1 MDGSLKYDRQMRSL
15 TVAMGTAMFVAVGAM
30 FIPATILES
39 VTAIFGLS
47 GTISATDAPSGDIAR
62 ALIAFGAGA
71 LTLIVMAAVL
81 LRSDKRPLARIVED
95 VPAEPV
101 YEDNDEIAPGVSD
114 SFARFK
120 SPNTEFAD
128 LPKLRGNDVH
138 PDAPPR
144 RPLSATSDLPVLDL
158 VEAALPAAPLPIM
171 HIPGDNQ
178 PLIADMVAELEA
190 GVAERQAHLNE
201 LEAVAARLALSQ
213 PVKPDA
219 MPEPPVA
226 ADIEPTRKIMPE
238 IRRARAPLEAVPTI
252 PAQQDD
258 MDEALSAALATLYRM
273 NESSGASR
281 Q

>member
-15 TVAMGTAMFVAVGAM
+15 TVAMGTAMFIAVGVM
-30 FIPATILES
+30 LIPTAILES
-39 VTAIFGLS
+39 VTGASNLS
-47 GTISATDAPSGDIAR
+47 GTISATDAPPGDIAR
-62 ALIAFGAGA
+62 ALFAFGAGA

-81 LRSDKRPLARIVED
+81 LGSDKRPFARVVED

-101 YEDNDEIAPGVSD
+101 YEDNDEIAPGVSGR
-114 SFARFK
+114 FARFK

-158 VEAALPAAPLPIM
+158 VETALPAAPTPITQ
-171 HIPGDNQ
+171 IPDNNQ
-178 PLIADMVAELEA
+178 PLIADMVAQLEA
-190 GVAERQAHLNE
+190 GVAERHAQLNE

-213 PVKPDA
+213 PVEPA
-219 MPEPPVA
+219 ALPELSAA
-226 ADIEPTRKIMPE
+226 ADIEPTQKIMSE
-238 IRRARAPLEAVPTI
+238 FRTARPSPEAVPTI

-273 NESSGASR
+273 NESSGATR
-281 Q
+281 

>member
-15 TVAMGTAMFVAVGAM
+15 TVAMGAAILVAVGAM
-30 FIPATILES
+30 MMPATILES

-47 GTISATDAPSGDIAR
+47 GVISATDAPPGDFAR

-81 LRSDKRPLARIVED
+81 LRSDKRPFARVVED

-101 YEDNDEIAPGVSD
+101 YEDNDEIAPGVSGR
-114 SFARFK
+114 FARFK

-158 VEAALPAAPLPIM
+158 VETALPAAPWPITQLPD
-171 HIPGDNQ
+171 DNQ
-178 PLIADMVAELEA
+178 PLIADMVAQLEA
-190 GVAERQAHLNE
+190 GVAERQAQLNE
-201 LEAVAARLALSQ
+201 LEAVAAMLALSQ
-213 PVKPDA
+213 PVEPDTL
-219 MPEPPVA
+219 PEQPVA
-226 ADIEPTRKIMPE
+226 ADVDPAIKTVPE
-238 IRRARAPLEAVPTI
+238 FRTARPLLEAVPKD

-273 NESSGASR
+273 NESSGATR
-281 Q
+281 

>member
-15 TVAMGTAMFVAVGAM
+15 TVAMGAAILVAAGAM
-30 FIPATILES
+30 LIPATVLES
-39 VTAIFGLS
+39 VTTIFGLS
-47 GTISATDAPSGDIAR
+47 STISATDAPSGDIAR
-62 ALIAFGAGA
+62 ALIALGAGA

-81 LRSDKRPLARIVED
+81 LRSDKRPFARVVED
-95 VPAEPV
+95 VSAEPV

-114 SFARFK
+114 RFARFK

-158 VEAALPAAPLPIM
+158 VEAALPAAPLPITQ
-171 HIPGDNQ
+171 IPDDNQ
-178 PLIADMVAELEA
+178 PLIADMVAQLEA
-190 GVAERQAHLNE
+190 GVAERQAQLNE

-213 PVKPDA
+213 PVEPVA
-219 MPEPPVA
+219 LPELSAA
-226 ADIEPTRKIMPE
+226 ADIQPPLKIMPE
-238 IRRARAPLEAVPTI
+238 FRPARAPLEAVPTI
-252 PAQQDD
+252 PALQDD

-273 NESSGASR
+273 NESSGATR
-281 Q
+281 

>member
-47 GTISATDAPSGDIAR
+47 GTISATDAPSGDIAC

-81 LRSDKRPLARIVED
+81 LRSDKRPFARIFED

-101 YEDNDEIAPGVSD
+101 YEDHGEIAPGVSD
-114 SFARFK
+114 RFARFK

-158 VEAALPAAPLPIM
+158 VEAALPAASSPITQLPD
-171 HIPGDNQ
+171 DNQ
-178 PLIADMVAELEA
+178 PLIADMVAQLEA
-190 GVAERQAHLNE
+190 GVAERQAQLNE

-213 PVKPDA
+213 LVA
-219 MPEPPVA
+219 PEALPELSAV

-238 IRRARAPLEAVPTI
+238 FRPARAPLEAVPTI

-273 NESSGASR
+273 NESSGATR
-281 Q
+281 

>member
-15 TVAMGTAMFVAVGAM
+15 TVAMGAAILVAAGAM
-30 FIPATILES
+30 LIPATILES
-39 VTAIFGLS
+39 VTGASNLS
-47 GTISATDAPSGDIAR
+47 GTISATAVPSGDIAR
-62 ALIAFGAGA
+62 ALIALGAGA

-81 LRSDKRPLARIVED
+81 LRSDKRPFARVVED
-95 VPAEPV
+95 VSAEPV

-114 SFARFK
+114 RFARFK

-158 VEAALPAAPLPIM
+158 VEAALPAAPLPITQ
-171 HIPGDNQ
+171 IPDDNQ
-178 PLIADMVAELEA
+178 PLIADMVAQLEA
-190 GVAERQAHLNE
+190 GVAERQAQLNG

-213 PVKPDA
+213 PVEPVA
-219 MPEPPVA
+219 LPELSAA
-226 ADIEPTRKIMPE
+226 ADIQPPLKIMPE
-238 IRRARAPLEAVPTI
+238 FRPARAPLEAVPTI
-252 PAQQDD
+252 PALQDD

-273 NESSGASR
+273 NESSGATR
-281 Q
+281 